1 MSTASP
7 RAPIAF
13 PITARQM
20 VRFVIG
26 ILWLGASQT
35 WYGFPINTPSPEF
48 TVAAAGF
55 GMVAIIGAVLVRT
68 EEAERR
74 FDLLLLCFSAIFLLF
89 SMYIWVGS
97 TFDSDEV
104 VQAQQGAALLIHGHN
119 PYTANYAASL
129 NLFGVRFGTP
139 TLGGSIVAQFSYPA
153 GSLLLL
159 APLVALMGLHSYAV
173 LIGTFLGLMVA
184 LVIMVRRM
192 PPQFL
197 GVLAL
202 MVLLQP
208 VFFLIPSCLDLLF
221 LPFLLLAFL
230 DVERFLAPGV
240 GWAARWLSPV
250 FLGIACS
257 IKQNPWFL
265 VPFMVVMVVMAA
277 RDRRIRPWTAGLSYL
292 GLVALTFLLVNLP
305 FIIWSPSAWL
315 AGTLHP
321 ITTAAVPWGI
331 GMGTLILLFGTGAFS
346 LFGVAAILAWLAEL
360 LLYIRYHARLK
371 PTAPLLA
378 VIPLLIS
385 TRNPAEYF
393 VLAPLLFAFACVV
406 VGPVSVPLQR
416 WRRSLVAAGALAGC
430 LAVVAAGAGL
440 AVRPPLSVVVDRAT
454 ATTKYFTATVD
465 VINHASSALAP
476 HFIVSEGLI
485 PQQPASVL
493 EGPVWLMPGASAEYL
508 IRTPQV
514 SGLPGPGQTTSFV
527 IYATTTSP
535 NTFAVSP
542 VAVCAS

>member
-1 MSTASP
+1 
-7 RAPIAF
+7 
-13 PITARQM
+13 
-20 VRFVIG
+20 
-26 ILWLGASQT
+26 
-35 WYGFPINTPSPEF
+35 
-48 TVAAAGF
+48 
-55 GMVAIIGAVLVRT
+55 
-68 EEAERR
+68 
-74 FDLLLLCFSAIFLLF
+74 
-89 SMYIWVGS
+89 MYIWVGS

-292 GLVALTFLLVNLP
+292 GLVVLTFLLVNLP